1 MKSSLTALPLPD
13 TISALGPAQGPLV
26 SAVSTNNQ
34 QTTNAVKPK
43 DGVTTLEQQQAAQSG
58 VTAARL
64 QQGAGRQQASS
75 LIHAVQNKVT
85 AASTTVMPGQQAGS
99 SLPTKPASPPLRPA
113 GATTDAAG
121 TKTGAAGPKTDA
133 AGPKT
138 DAAGANPDAAG
149 AKINAATSSQS
160 QGDPVITATS
170 PSISSANANASPAKS
185 ETAHQSDA
193 EQSQEAD
200 MTATPDFESAVRRLK
215 PYSIVPLFDGGDFD
229 AGYNDKYQPVEF
241 VVPAGLQ
248 KAVLEAVIT
257 GVLGTRLNQL
267 WTDASFL
274 ISGVARM

>member
-1 MKSSLTALPLPD
+1 M
-13 TISALGPAQGPLV
+13 

-34 QTTNAVKPK
+34 RTTAVKPK
-43 DGVTTLEQQQAAQSG
+43 DHVTTLEQQQQAQSG

-133 AGPKT
+133 AG
-138 DAAGANPDAAG
+138 ANPDAAG

-170 PSISSANANASPAKS
+170 PSISPANANASPAKS
-185 ETAHQSDA
+185 ETAQQSDA

-200 MTATPDFESAVRRLK
+200 MAATPDFESAVRRLK